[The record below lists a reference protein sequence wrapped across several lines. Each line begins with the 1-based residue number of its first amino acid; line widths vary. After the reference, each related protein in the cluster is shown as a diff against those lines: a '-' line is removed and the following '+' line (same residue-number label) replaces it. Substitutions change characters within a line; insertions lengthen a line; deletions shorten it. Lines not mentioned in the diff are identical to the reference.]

1 MQIRANV
8 RFNQKEVNLRFPIED
23 DLMNFVLEESQMP
36 TDTTKQV
43 FRVESILF
51 PQDLS
56 VLRGKEVNLDEMN
69 YLAKR
74 FDSFMDYEMEQF
86 FAAVKFTKADNL
98 KDMINLTFNLDKFT
112 LIKDVGDMVKVGR
125 DYVLNTQGVIPDD
138 SKYDDKYA
146 EIGRAILSSGKGI
159 VTDKGLLFVEDEPIH
174 ETYDGQVF
182 PAYPYED
189 FILGIDINYN
199 DNTETVFLPT
209 SDLAIEKAARRL
221 GASCADDCK
230 IRIEDENPNYDV
242 LSDRFRE
249 LFERDGVFKL
259 NKLLKTLFDEDIDMD
274 KLNAA
279 IDYTHAKSA
288 NDICVLVNHID
299 DFELIKDID
308 EDDYDEV
315 GRYYLNKSDEYT
327 LSEDLE
333 EYFDFY
339 EFGEHIA
346 DEKSGEFIPEG
357 FMYYDG
363 DLSLDYILDEFDGLD
378 DEMSMGGL

>member
-1 MQIRANV
+1 MQIRAIIGY
-8 RFNQKEVNLRFPIED
+8 NQTQASVKFPID
-23 DLMNFVLEESQMP
+23 DNLLNFILEQANMP
-36 TDTTKQV
+36 TDTTKQA
-43 FRVESILF
+43 FSL
-51 PQDLS
+51 DS
-56 VLRGKEVNLDEMN
+56 VLYPQELSSLKGKEVNLDEMN

-86 FAAVKFTKADNL
+86 FAAVNYTKADNL

-125 DYVLNTQGVIPDD
+125 DYMLNTQLAIPVD
-138 SKYDDKYA
+138 SSNDDKYA
-146 EIGRAILSSGKGI
+146 EIGRSLLASGKGI
-159 VTDKGLLFVEDEPIH
+159 VTDKGLLFVEDEPIS
-174 ETYDGQVF
+174 EPYDGKVF
-182 PAYPYED
+182 PAYAHEE

-299 DFELIKDID
+299 DFELIKEID

-315 GRYYLNKSDEYT
+315 GRYCLNKSDEYV

-363 DLSLDYILDEFDGLD
+363 DLSLDYILDEFDSQD
-378 DEMSMGGL
+378 DAMSMGGI

>member
-1 MQIRANV
+1 MQIRAIIGY
-8 RFNQKEVNLRFPIED
+8 NQTQASVKFPID
-23 DLMNFVLEESQMP
+23 DNLLNFILEQAKMP
-36 TDTTKQV
+36 TDTTKQA
-43 FRVESILF
+43 FSL
-51 PQDLS
+51 DS
-56 VLRGKEVNLDEMN
+56 VLYPQELSSLKGKEVNLDEMN

-86 FAAVKFTKADNL
+86 FAAVNYTKADNL

-125 DYVLNTQGVIPDD
+125 DYMLNTQLAIPVD
-138 SKYDDKYA
+138 SSNDDKYA
-146 EIGRAILSSGKGI
+146 EIGRSLLASGKGI
-159 VTDKGLLFVEDEPIH
+159 VTDKGLLFVEDEPIY
-174 ETYDGQVF
+174 EPYDGKVF
-182 PAYPYED
+182 PAYAHEE

-230 IRIEDENPNYDV
+230 IRIEDGNPNYDV

-299 DFELIKDID
+299 DFELIKEID

-315 GRYYLNKSDEYT
+315 GRYCLNKSDEYV

-363 DLSLDYILDEFDGLD
+363 DLSLDYILDEFDSQD
-378 DEMSMGGL
+378 DAMSMGGI

>member
-1 MQIRANV
+1 MQIRAIM
-8 RFNQKEVNLRFPIED
+8 RLNQKQVHLRFPIED
-23 DLMNFVLEESQMP
+23 DLLNFVLEEAKMP
-36 TDTTKQV
+36 TNTTKQA
-43 FRVESILF
+43 FEVESILF
-51 PQDLS
+51 PQELS
-56 VLRGKEVNLDEMN
+56 VLKGKKVNLDEMN

-86 FAAVKFTKADNL
+86 FAAVNYTKSDNL

-125 DYVLNTQGVIPDD
+125 DYMLNTQLAIPVD
-138 SKYDDKYA
+138 SSNDDKYA
-146 EIGRAILSSGKGI
+146 EIGRSLLASGKGI
-159 VTDKGLLFVEDEPIH
+159 VTDKGLLFVEDEPIY
-174 ETYDGQVF
+174 EPYDGKVF
-182 PAYPYED
+182 PAYAHEE

-230 IRIEDENPNYDV
+230 IRIEDGNPNYDV

-299 DFELIKDID
+299 DFELIKEID

-315 GRYYLNKSDEYT
+315 GRYCLNKSDEYV

-363 DLSLDYILDEFDGLD
+363 DLSLDYILDEFVNQD
-378 DEMSMGGL
+378 DSMSMGGL